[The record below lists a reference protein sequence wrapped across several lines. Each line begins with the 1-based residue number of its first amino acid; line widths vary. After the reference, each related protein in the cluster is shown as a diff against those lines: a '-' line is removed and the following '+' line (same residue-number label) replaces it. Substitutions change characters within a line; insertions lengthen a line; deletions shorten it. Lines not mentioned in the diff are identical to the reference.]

1 MRLTQG
7 MAPTTL
13 CQQSLLLQRRL
24 PTLVLFLSD
33 DPVSASVSLPQR
45 RDTSQLLALRSTFL
59 LSNSLLASTHCVLPD
74 GRASK
79 SLPLRQLTVPGRGV
93 DTTTLST
100 RRLRLEESDQEMDS
114 KPPAPDVPLRAE
126 SLGLFFPCA
135 PQSMC
140 LWVRFS
146 AAVLWWPI
154 SA

>member
-33 DPVSASVSLPQR
+33 DPVSASVPLPQR

-79 SLPLRQLTVPGRGV
+79 SLPLRQLTVPRCGM

-100 RRLRLEESDQEMDS
+100 RHLHLEESEMDS